1 MVSSPWS
8 DIRSRTTEDGGVVS
22 DSVSRD
28 DLLSQIAELRRQ
40 YDGALTRR
48 REFQDLAEQ
57 RGRELDR
64 VRAELEACQNNLQE
78 LNLLDGFLR
87 SGAVRALDLNSEPE
101 LRSLLTSFLSRALQT
116 ALDSGAVQLYR
127 PTGSGE

>member
-8 DIRSRTTEDGGVVS
+8 DIRSRTTEDGAAVS

-28 DLLSQIAELRRQ
+28 VLSSQIDELRRQ
-40 YDGALTRR
+40 LEGLRR
-48 REFQDLAEQ
+48 SRTEFKDLAEQ
-57 RGRELDR
+57 RARELDR
-64 VRAELEACQNNLQE
+64 VRTELEACKHNLQE

-87 SGAVRALDLNSEPE
+87 SGAVRALDLNAAPE
-101 LRSLLTSFLSRALQT
+101 LRELLTSFLSRALQT